1 MSAIDVIEAVRKV
14 SDAEKGSKRP
24 VVCERFDD
32 LGKDGKPCRLG
43 IMGGTFDPIHNG
55 HLACAEQ
62 AREDLGLDVIVFI
75 PTANPVF
82 KRDQHIAPANERLA
96 MCRAAI
102 ADNPYFDVSDI
113 EIARGGDTYTIDT
126 LRALRAHYPKN
137 VELFFLTG
145 ADAIATVSKWRGA
158 QEMGTLARFVGVD
171 RPGFELSDE
180 KRRQIVEDARG
191 ISISFVT
198 IEALEISSS
207 ELRRRLAQGKS
218 IRYLTPQVVVDHV
231 MEHEFYRE
239 EGESHG

>member
-14 SDAEKGSKRP
+14 SAKEKGSEHP

-82 KRDQHIAPANERLA
+82 KRDQRIAPANERLA

-137 VELFFLTG
+137 VELYFLTG

-158 QEMGTLARFVGVD
+158 QEMGKLAYFVGVD
-171 RPGFELSDE
+171 RPGYELSEE
-180 KRRQIVEDARG
+180 KRRQIVEDAKG
-191 ISISFVT
+191 ITISFVT

-239 EGESHG
+239 GESHG

>member
-14 SDAEKGSKRP
+14 SESEKGSKRP

-82 KRDQHIAPANERLA
+82 KRDQRIAPASERLA

-113 EIARGGDTYTIDT
+113 EIARGGDTYTVDT
-126 LRALRAHYPKN
+126 LRALRAHYPSN
-137 VELFFLTG
+137 VELYFLTG
-145 ADAIATVSKWRGA
+145 ADAIATVSMWRGA
-158 QEMGTLARFVGVD
+158 QEMGELARFVGVD
-171 RPGFELSDE
+171 RPGFELTE
-180 KRRQIVEDARG
+180 QKRRQIVEDAKG

-239 EGESHG
+239 EGSHG

>member
-14 SDAEKGSKRP
+14 SEAEKGSKRP

-82 KRDQHIAPANERLA
+82 KRDQRIAPAKERLA

-113 EIARGGDTYTIDT
+113 EIVRGGDTYTIDT

-158 QEMGTLARFVGVD
+158 QEMGKLAYFVGVD

-180 KRRQIVEDARG
+180 KRRQIVEDAKG
-191 ISISFVT
+191 ITISFVT

-231 MEHEFYRE
+231 MEHQFYRE
-239 EGESHG
+239 EESHG

>member
-14 SDAEKGSKRP
+14 SARENGSKHP

-75 PTANPVF
+75 PTANPVL
-82 KRDQHIAPANERLA
+82 KRDQRIAPANERLA

-158 QEMGTLARFVGVD
+158 QEMGKLAYFVGVD
-171 RPGFELSDE
+171 RPGYELSEE
-180 KRRQIVEDARG
+180 KRRQIVEDAKG
-191 ISISFVT
+191 ITISFVT

-239 EGESHG
+239 EGSHG

>member
-14 SDAEKGSKRP
+14 SAREKGSKHP

-82 KRDQHIAPANERLA
+82 KRDQRIAPANERLA

-158 QEMGTLARFVGVD
+158 QEMGKLAYFVGVD
-171 RPGFELSDE
+171 RPGYELSEE
-180 KRRQIVEDARG
+180 KRRQIVEDAKG
-191 ISISFVT
+191 ITISFVT

-239 EGESHG
+239 GESHG

>member
-14 SDAEKGSKRP
+14 SAKEKGSKRS

-32 LGKDGKPCRLG
+32 LGKDGRPCRLG

-82 KRDQHIAPANERLA
+82 KRDQRIAPANERLA

-158 QEMGTLARFVGVD
+158 QEMGNLAHFVGVD
-171 RPGFELSDE
+171 RPGFELTE
-180 KRRQIVEDARG
+180 QNRRQIVEDAKG
-191 ISISFVT
+191 ITISFVT

-239 EGESHG
+239 GESHG

>member
-14 SDAEKGSKRP
+14 SAKEKGSERP

-82 KRDQHIAPANERLA
+82 KRDQRIAPANERLA

-137 VELFFLTG
+137 VELYFLTG

-158 QEMGTLARFVGVD
+158 QEMGKLAYFVGVD
-171 RPGFELSDE
+171 RPGYELSEE
-180 KRRQIVEDARG
+180 KRRQIVEDAKG
-191 ISISFVT
+191 ITISFVT

-239 EGESHG
+239 GESHG

>member
-14 SDAEKGSKRP
+14 SAKEKGSVRP

-82 KRDQHIAPANERLA
+82 KRDQRIAPANERLA

-113 EIARGGDTYTIDT
+113 EITRGGDTYTIDT
-126 LRALRAHYPKN
+126 LRVLRAHYPKN
-137 VELFFLTG
+137 VELYFLTG

-158 QEMGTLARFVGVD
+158 QEMGKLAYFVGVD
-171 RPGFELSDE
+171 RPGYELSEE
-180 KRRQIVEDARG
+180 KRRQIVEDAKG
-191 ISISFVT
+191 ITISFVT

-239 EGESHG
+239 GESHG

>member
-1 MSAIDVIEAVRKV
+1 MSAIDVIETVREMRAQEAGYRKSV
-14 SDAEKGSKRP
+14 I
-24 VVCERFDD
+24 CERFDD
-32 LGKDGKPCRLG
+32 LGQDGKPCRLG

-62 AREDLGLDVIVFI
+62 AREDLGLDVILFI
-75 PTANPVF
+75 PTGNPVF
-82 KRDQHIAPANERLA
+82 KRGQHIAPAKDRLA

-126 LRALRAHYPKN
+126 LRALRNHFPAN
-137 VELFFLTG
+137 VELFFLAG
-145 ADAIATVSKWRGA
+145 ADAIATVSKWRGSE
-158 QEMGTLARFVGVD
+158 EMGKLARFVGVD
-171 RPGFELSDE
+171 RPGYELSDE
-180 KRRQIVEDARG
+180 KRAQIVQAARG
-191 ISISFVT
+191 IPISFVT

-207 ELRRRLAQGKS
+207 ELRRRLAHGKS

-239 EGESHG
+239 GAHNG

>member
-14 SDAEKGSKRP
+14 SAKEKGSEHP

-82 KRDQHIAPANERLA
+82 KRDQRIAPANERLA

-126 LRALRAHYPKN
+126 LRVLRAHYPKN
-137 VELFFLTG
+137 VELYFLTG

-158 QEMGTLARFVGVD
+158 QEMGKLAYFVGVD
-171 RPGFELSDE
+171 RPGYELSEE
-180 KRRQIVEDARG
+180 KRRQIVEDAKG
-191 ISISFVT
+191 ITISFVT

-239 EGESHG
+239 GESHG